1 MVTVGFYR
9 RSGGRPPSF
18 AGKLGL
24 SLFFLFFLAI
34 GSFVALIF
42 AGQLNRV
49 AGQRTWKKVPCTIL
63 ASEVQ
68 RGPDGGGPY
77 VFVIRYRYEFGG
89 QSYESSG
96 YQRGYTGSGEYSE
109 TQRLV
114 QEYPAGSSTSC
125 YVNPT
130 NAGEAVLKRDSL
142 MLGLV
147 FLFPL
152 VFVVIGAG
160 GLYMTWRRRPL
171 EEARPI
177 APTAG
182 RNRLGKLGMVAF
194 FGLFAVVGGVMFWF
208 LSVQPIKKTLA
219 AESWV
224 ETSCKVLQAEVREK
238 RSSKST
244 TYSVY
249 VLYEY
254 EFGGQTYKSDRYN
267 FIGGSS
273 SGREGKARVVE
284 EYRSAERPMCYV
296 NPQNPAEAV
305 LKRGFHANL
314 LVTLIPLPF
323 LLVGVIGV
331 VCTLRGKR
339 TRTAG
344 SDSLGY
350 IGQMGPMGPVDAG
363 RQVLRSTSS
372 PRAKFIIVLI
382 AAIVWNG
389 IVSLIVIGTSGGL
402 FAWVFVAVGLGLA
415 AAAVYQ
421 FLAMFNPRPT
431 VELSRGAIP
440 LGGGAE
446 IRWSFSGRA
455 ERIRELVVML
465 RGVEE
470 ARYRTGK
477 NTHTDSSTFY
487 ELELYR
493 TADPREIASGQ
504 VGFLVPA
511 DTMHSFEAANNKIL
525 WSLDVHGSIQ
535 RWPDVNESFKINVAP
550 RVA

>member
-1 MVTVGFYR
+1 MVTVNFYR

-24 SLFFLFFLAI
+24 SLFFLFFFAI
-34 GSFVALIF
+34 GSFIAWIF

-68 RGPDGGGPY
+68 QGEDGGGPY
-77 VFVIRYRYEFGG
+77 VFVVRYRYEFEGRQHEG
-89 QSYESSG
+89 SG
-96 YQRGYTGSGEYSE
+96 IQRGYAGSSEYSE
-109 TQRLV
+109 TQKLV
-114 QEYPAGSSTSC
+114 QEYPAGASTSC
-125 YVNPT
+125 YVNPA
-130 NAGEAVLKRDSL
+130 NADEAVLKRDSL
-142 MLGLV
+142 LLGLV

-152 VFVVIGAG
+152 IFVVIGAG
-160 GLYMTWRRRPL
+160 GLYLTWRRRPP
-171 EEARPI
+171 EEAIPI

-224 ETSCKVLQAEVREK
+224 ETPCKVLQAELREQ

-244 TYSVY
+244 SYSVY

-254 EFGGQTYKSDRYN
+254 EVGGRTYKSDRYD

-273 SGREGKARVVE
+273 SGREGKARVVQ
-284 EYRSAERPMCYV
+284 EYQSAERPVCYV
-296 NPQNPAEAV
+296 NPANPSEAV
-305 LKRGFHANL
+305 LQRGFHAKL
-314 LVTLIPLPF
+314 LVTVIPLPF

-339 TRTAG
+339 SRGAR
-344 SDSLGY
+344 SDSLGP
-350 IGQMGPMGPVDAG
+350 IGQMGPMGTADGG
-363 RQVLRSTSS
+363 RQVLKATNS
-372 PRAKFIIVLI
+372 PRVKFVVVLI
-382 AAIVWNG
+382 AAVVWNG
-389 IVSLIVIGTSGGL
+389 IVSLIVLGTSGGL

-421 FLAMFNPRPT
+421 FLALFNPRPM
-431 VELSRGAIP
+431 VELSKGAIP

-446 IRWSFSGRA
+446 IRWSFSGQA

-470 ARYRTGK
+470 ARYRAGK

-525 WSLDVHGSIQ
+525 WSLDVHGSIR

-550 RVA
+550 RSA